1 MKNPLIVA
9 ISLICAAPLHAL
21 AQQPDAAKLKS
32 DARKVVSII
41 KSDKAKTESFCQ
53 MEILGKQV
61 DKAIQEKD
69 TKGAMA
75 LSQRVVDA
83 GKQLGPEY
91 AALVDALGNIDA
103 NSTDRQEIE
112 SMFDKLDASCP
123 QPGSR

>member
-1 MKNPLIVA
+1 R
-9 ISLICAAPLHAL
+9 
-21 AQQPDAAKLKS
+21 

-75 LSQRVVDA
+75 LSQRVVEA

>member
-1 MKNPLIVA
+1 MEFMNRLLIVGV
-9 ISLICAAPLHAL
+9 LIGWTAPLFAQ
-21 AQQPDAAKLKS
+21 AQQPDPAKLKR
-32 DARKVVSII
+32 DAQKVVSII
-41 KSDKAKTESFCQ
+41 KRDKAKTESYCQ
-53 MEILGKQV
+53 MGILGKQV

-75 LSQRVVDA
+75 LAQRVNDA

-103 NSTDRQEIE
+103 DSQDRQEIE

-123 QPGSR
+123 H